1 MIVFDDLTLP
11 ALWDALS
18 AESLR
23 ESVSLALRED
33 GAACDLTTTAL
44 CDPSVV
50 RTARVVAR
58 QSAMCAGLGLL
69 DEFLIHA
76 PGVHG
81 SAAAGARDG
90 DFVAAGTTLMQL
102 HGPITSILPIER
114 ALLNMLGI
122 ALATATSTAQYVD
135 AVFGTPAKVC
145 DTRKTIPGLRWL
157 QKYAVRC
164 GGGHLHR
171 MGLTDAILV
180 KDNHITGLSAH
191 EYADRIRQGVERVR
205 ATATPLRFVCAEA
218 DTIEQFEAL
227 LALPA
232 GIVDIA
238 LLDNFSV
245 DLLARAVQIRDAK
258 NSRLVLEASGGVRL
272 DTIRSIAR
280 TGVDRISVGAITHSS
295 GWLDVALDID
305 D

>member
-1 MIVFDDLTLP
+1 
-11 ALWDALS
+11 
-18 AESLR
+18 
-23 ESVSLALRED
+23 
-33 GAACDLTTTAL
+33 
-44 CDPSVV
+44 
-50 RTARVVAR
+50 
-58 QSAMCAGLGLL
+58 MCAGLGLL
-69 DEFLIHA
+69 DEFLVHA
-76 PGVHG
+76 PEVRG
-81 SAAAGARDG
+81 SVAAGVCDGAR
-90 DFVAAGTTLMQL
+90 VAAGTTLMQFR
-102 HGPITSILPIER
+102 GPITSILPIER

-122 ALATATSTAQYVD
+122 AMATATSTAQYVD
-135 AVFGTPAKVC
+135 AVSGTRAKVC

-171 MGLTDAILV
+171 MGLNDAILV
-180 KDNHITGLSAH
+180 KDNHIAGLSAH
-191 EYADRIRQGVERVR
+191 EYAERIRHGVERVR
-205 ATATPLRFVCAEA
+205 TAATPVRFVCAEA
-218 DTIEQFEAL
+218 DTIEQFEAV

-245 DLLARAVQIRDAK
+245 DLLACAVQLRDAN
-258 NSRLVLEASGGVRL
+258 NSQLLLEASGGVRL
-272 DTIRSIAR
+272 DTIRAIAR